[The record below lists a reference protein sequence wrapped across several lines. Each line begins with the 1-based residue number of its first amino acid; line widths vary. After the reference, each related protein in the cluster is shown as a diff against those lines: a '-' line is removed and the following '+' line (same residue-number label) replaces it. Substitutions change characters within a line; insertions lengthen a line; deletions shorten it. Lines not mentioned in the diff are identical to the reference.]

1 MSFRPA
7 DVLPLT
13 VSFLQ
18 VTVRS
23 LGWIEL
29 QEESLTSENSS
40 KAVNRCIVQLSSAA
54 DNTEILDRC
63 VKHELA
69 RTGNFI
75 LLTYAP
81 FLTAALTV
89 EFGRTFWREA
99 ATSGWSWTERVT

>member
-1 MSFRPA
+1 MLVNAALSLIFDLNMKITLSTVPVSVYLNLWLLR
-7 DVLPLT
+7 LT

-54 DNTEILDRC
+54 DSTEILDRC
-63 VKHELA
+63 VKNELA
-69 RTGNFI
+69 RKFY
-75 LLTYAP
+75 L
-81 FLTAALTV
+81 
-89 EFGRTFWREA
+89 
-99 ATSGWSWTERVT
+99 S